1 MTLTRIFC
9 LGLGGLRA
17 IQKNSI
23 TNGGMQ
29 PTHQLA
35 KTNLSQPNMSSWVGF

>member
-17 IQKNSI
+17 IQENSVA
-23 TNGGMQ
+23 NRGMQ

-35 KTNLSQPNMSSWVGF
+35 KINLTQPNRSSWVGF